1 MKIFRSLILC
11 IIFSIVGG
19 FAHAQKGEVA
29 KLETVTKEM
38 LDVLYNDRYEGYTY
52 EQQESAVRSILEENY
67 DVMVLIR
74 RAMARNWSLLST
86 EEQAQVQELVV
97 KLIVK
102 AYIEGLRS
110 LDRPIIEYGDL
121 ITITEKRFEIPA
133 RVTFP
138 DGKVFNLVYRF
149 GRLKSGWQ
157 IYDILAED
165 VSIVSNYRQQFD
177 DHFRKG
183 TGAELIEKL
192 EKFLE
197 EDNLNEKTK
206 L

>member
-11 IIFSIVGG
+11 IIFSTAGG

-38 LDVLYNDRYEGYTY
+38 LDVLYDATYESYSY
-52 EQQESAVRSILEENY
+52 EQQESAIRSILEENY

-74 RAMARNWSLLST
+74 RAMARNWNLLST
-86 EEQAQVQELVV
+86 EEQAQVQELVI

-110 LDRPIIEYGDL
+110 LGRPTIQYGDL

-133 RVTFP
+133 MVTFS

-165 VSIVSNYRQQFD
+165 VSIISNYRQQFD

-197 EDNLNEKTK
+197 EKTVDENTK
-206 L
+206 P